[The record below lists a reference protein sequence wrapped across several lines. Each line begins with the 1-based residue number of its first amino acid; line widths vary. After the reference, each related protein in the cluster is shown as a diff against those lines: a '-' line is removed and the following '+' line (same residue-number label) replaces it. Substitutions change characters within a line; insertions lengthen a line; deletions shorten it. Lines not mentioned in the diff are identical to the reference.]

1 MISLPGSAR
10 IAVVSVKFSRT
21 SGQHRAMLTD
31 DWPSLDVLR
40 LRYIAQVIERNGGNK
55 TRAADML
62 GIDRR
67 TLNRILAR
75 ERAKAAA
82 AARGYRPL
90 NKPPILGEVRAAESS
105 ATPAPLAAAAGRG

>member
-1 MISLPGSAR
+1 
-10 IAVVSVKFSRT
+10 
-21 SGQHRAMLTD
+21 MLTH
-31 DWPSLDVLR
+31 DWPTLDVLR
-40 LRYIAQVIERNGGNK
+40 LRYIAQVLEKTGGNK

-90 NKPPILGEVRAAESS
+90 KPVAAAPPAATKPATNGAEPRQTEPPIAATGRA
-105 ATPAPLAAAAGRG
+105 

>member
-1 MISLPGSAR
+1 
-10 IAVVSVKFSRT
+10 
-21 SGQHRAMLTD
+21 MLTQ
-31 DWPSLDVLR
+31 DWPTLDVLR
-40 LRYIAQVIERNGGNK
+40 LRYIDRVLEKNGGNK

-82 AARGYRPL
+82 AARVRPPEGA
-90 NKPPILGEVRAAESS
+90 KSQTRPI
-105 ATPAPLAAAAGRG
+105 AAAGAPAPVAAGAPVAPAPVAAARG

>member
-1 MISLPGSAR
+1 
-10 IAVVSVKFSRT
+10 
-21 SGQHRAMLTD
+21 MLTE
-31 DWPSLDVLR
+31 DWPTLDVLR
-40 LRYIAQVIERNGGNK
+40 LRYIARVLEKNGGNK

-82 AARGYRPL
+82 AARNYRPVTMAEPAKSQTRPVQP
-90 NKPPILGEVRAAESS
+90 NGAA
-105 ATPAPLAAAAGRG
+105 PAHAAATGRA